1 MATIIR
7 LDDPKYAAQVAA
19 LSAEYDREYK
29 LNSGRDPPR
38 DNEETFDQ
46 LLAKAKALAQGDTVE
61 GARLIEGAAWLT
73 GVDALQ
79 KALFLDTVKGR
90 LKSGVKIEALR
101 DLWAIAAA
109 KAAQDRGPTP
119 EEAAWER
126 KEQARITAEEKALEA
141 AVLFKGAKSLAMVED
156 IVADAVSTAQ
166 LAGVVGEASAVSAH
180 YLAMTSRVLH
190 ESRVLSTLGTGQSS
204 LGKSYVAE
212 KVEIMMPPECVI
224 PITSGS
230 PKSLVYMVVDDP
242 AALKHRI
249 VIVHEAAGFI
259 AGNDVEANPSAA
271 IVREIMTRGRA
282 NYPYVERNDDGQ
294 LTTKMLIAEGPIA
307 LVTTSARDNLDPE
320 MLNRLVAIPGNE
332 SPKATRDIQ
341 IAQVTGAAEKTK
353 AAARPRI
360 LAHRALQEWLQAE
373 APVRTAIPEDLRQAV
388 FAALGKL
395 PDTVKTRRDV
405 PAFLLAVKASA
416 ALHKAQRQADND
428 GAVIATLADYRIAH
442 RAFDCFLALDYSS
455 KLKPEELIVLAAIEK
470 LIAADQ
476 VAREAQEKKWTK
488 AKQIFPFEHIL
499 ATEPKAH
506 ISYDLI
512 AAELNMKSRKTL
524 AKRVKALKRAGAIA
538 LESRKFGQPVRWEL
552 LLSSAQESRAQHR
565 FFMPAPEEIEVL
577 LNDPVKRAA
586 EIEKVVDA
594 ARKMSNWALGEN
606 QGRADEADEV
616 DESEF
621 L

>member
-46 LLAKAKALAQGDTVE
+46 LLAKAKALAQGDTVK

-373 APVRTAIPEDLRQAV
+373 GAGQDGDPRRSAPGGVRGARQA
-388 FAALGKL
+388 
-395 PDTVKTRRDV
+395 
-405 PAFLLAVKASA
+405 
-416 ALHKAQRQADND
+416 
-428 GAVIATLADYRIAH
+428 
-442 RAFDCFLALDYSS
+442 
-455 KLKPEELIVLAAIEK
+455 
-470 LIAADQ
+470 
-476 VAREAQEKKWTK
+476 
-488 AKQIFPFEHIL
+488 
-499 ATEPKAH
+499 
-506 ISYDLI
+506 
-512 AAELNMKSRKTL
+512 
-524 AKRVKALKRAGAIA
+524 AGH
-538 LESRKFGQPVRWEL
+538 GQ
-552 LLSSAQESRAQHR
+552 
-565 FFMPAPEEIEVL
+565 
-577 LNDPVKRAA
+577 
-586 EIEKVVDA
+586 DA
-594 ARKMSNWALGEN
+594 ARRAGVPARGQGVGGLAQGAAAGGQRRRGHSDACGLQDRPPRVRLFPGARLFEQAEARGADRAGGDRKADCGRSGRSRGAGEEV
-606 QGRADEADEV
+606 DKSEADFSVRAYPGDGTKGAYQLRPDRGRTEHEEQEDTCQTGEGAEAGRRDRAGKPQVRSAGEV
-616 DESEF
+616 GAPAVVSTGEPGATQVLHAGAGGDRGSPERPGQARGGDRESCRRREENVE
-621 L
+621 LGAGGKPRPRRRSGRS